1 MIRSKLL
8 LWVWGT
14 VNIFKF
20 LDVAEAADFTT
31 ELIDDEWL
39 MTGTRIIMGKTI
51 NHEIR
56 AKKDGQAGGQK
67 ANSLSDHIHKD
78 GQGGGG
84 TLEEKMDQ
92 VIDFFMMHQEKMTFL
107 AETPAIK
114 LEDRFWSSGVTKQ
127 ISTIIT
133 PLDGLN
139 HLLVDLPAR
148 GAGQVITFDFLQKI
162 EKQGKIPTQLIYISH
177 FGPFGVGTWGGIL
190 DTFDQFKRNLQT
202 AELQTLWEEA
212 TKAVNDERV
221 AFNNLPEKSRTIEMT
236 THLENAKT
244 ALRACSMAEFS
255 RLNAQTRDSI
265 NLIIDPWPLQVQ
277 EMCSLALKI
286 KTNCVKAKNIC
297 AKVSKAII
305 RAGPNK
311 GPPEIKPNTAW
322 GPKREKRDTDD
333 TKKENT
339 MVRLGAQIELLD
351 SDPNSEFTM
360 TKINFKEVHS
370 GGEETHTWDM
380 ERNVLVTDPNIEGST
395 LTAEVQVGG
404 EMKVAKVETAG
415 DKKFINIVLSP
426 RID

>member
-14 VNIFKF
+14 VNLFKF

-31 ELIDDEWL
+31 ELIDAQKDKWL
-39 MTGTRIIMGKTI
+39 MTGTRTIMGKTI
-51 NHEIR
+51 NYEIR
-56 AKKDGQAGGQK
+56 AKKDGQAGGQHV
-67 ANSLSDHIHKD
+67 NSLRDHIHKD
-78 GQGGGG
+78 GQVGR
-84 TLEEKMDQ
+84 TLDEKMNQ
-92 VIDFFMMHQEKMTFL
+92 VINFFMVHQDKMTFL
-107 AETPAIK
+107 AENPAIK

-127 ISTIIT
+127 MSTIIT

-139 HLLVDLPAR
+139 HLLVDLPAT

-177 FGPFGVGTWGGIL
+177 FGPFGVGLWGGIL

-212 TKAVNDERV
+212 TNAVNGERV
-221 AFNNLPEKSRTIEMT
+221 AFNKLPEKSRTIEIQ
-236 THLENAKT
+236 THLENAET

-255 RLNAQTRDSI
+255 QLNAQTRDSI
-265 NLIIDPWPLQVQ
+265 DLIIHPWPLQVQ
-277 EMCSLALKI
+277 KMCRLALKI
-286 KTNCVKAKNIC
+286 KTNCVEAKNMC
-297 AKVSKAII
+297 VKVARAII
-305 RAGPNK
+305 RAVPK
-311 GPPEIKPNTAW
+311 GPPVIKPNTAW
-322 GPKREKRDTDD
+322 GRRDKRETDD
-333 TKKENT
+333 TQKENN

-370 GGEETHTWDM
+370 GGEETHTWDI

-404 EMKVAKVETAG
+404 EMKVAKVENAEEE
-415 DKKFINIVLSP
+415 KFINIVLSP